1 MARRIDYPLAVRRLG
16 VIVVVA
22 WSSLA
27 HAYEERIHRLLE
39 ERALAAAVLDL
50 AVSSEAASIRS
61 LVWRA
66 GAEHPDAEVRRRFL
80 ARWPTEWDD
89 WSFKEFLGLTPE
101 AKVVGIDV
109 LPGPAAR
116 VRDVLVPAA
125 SQPDEDRRNQNRF
138 AHDKDRNVREDA
150 WKRPLPA
157 DPAQLDM
164 GPLKGLASQAYAH
177 YGLPKVALTDDP
189 AVLKMEPRR
198 WAYPP
203 TARAF
208 APAFAQ
214 MFTDLALVAAARGGE
229 RDPMAWLFLGHAHHY
244 LADVCNQIHTL
255 QAIYDFF
262 YDAKIE
268 SFKEEFFTL
277 GGLVR
282 PRRGFVSIGIDIIGN
297 HHLLSED
304 LWSKRVLEAKIPEV
318 QAALDGLAH
327 GDDKLEQQLGKV
339 TGPDFAR
346 AMTEIVV
353 DASSFEGGAAY
364 QAIRELAVRRLS
376 RAGEKF
382 DDGMDPDESV
392 RPDADKLAFAHY
404 YQLQAAGF
412 ARAGTALRRHVAA
425 FRAAIGTNAAER
437 LVATQLAALDEREA
451 RLAGY
456 TPRAP
461 EQAQVNWIVPGGLF
475 SALILLA
482 LLIRRMVRRAR
493 RRRQ

>member
-1 MARRIDYPLAVRRLG
+1 MRRLG
-16 VIVVVA
+16 VIVVYA
-22 WSSLA
+22 WVCGGSSPA
-27 HAYEERIHRLLE
+27 RAYEERIHRLLE
-39 ERALAAAVLDL
+39 ERALAADVLDL
-50 AVSSEAASIRS
+50 PVSSEVASIRS

-66 GAEHPDAEVRRRFL
+66 GAEHPDPEVRRRFL

-109 LPGPAAR
+109 LPAPAAR
-116 VRDVLVPAA
+116 VGDVLVPAA
-125 SQPDEDRRNQNRF
+125 SQPDKDRRNQNRF
-138 AHDKDRNVREDA
+138 AHDKDRKVREDA

-164 GPLKGLASQAYAH
+164 GPLEGLASQAYAH
-177 YGLPKVALTDDP
+177 YGLPRVTFTDEP
-189 AVLKMEPRR
+189 AVLKEDPRR

-244 LADVCNQIHTL
+244 LEDVCNQVHTL

-268 SFKEEFFTL
+268 SYKEEFFTL
-277 GGLVR
+277 GGLLR
-282 PRRGFVSIGIDIIGN
+282 ARRGFVSIGIDIIGN
-297 HHLLSED
+297 HHLLSENF
-304 LWSKRVLEAKIPEV
+304 WSKRVFEGKQPAVATALDALARGD
-318 QAALDGLAH
+318 AALDERLASVA
-327 GDDKLEQQLGKV
+327 DV
-339 TGPDFAR
+339 DFAR

-353 DASSFEGGAAY
+353 DASSYEGGAAY
-364 QAIRELAVRRLS
+364 EAIRELAVRRLS
-376 RAGEKF
+376 RAGEKYE
-382 DDGMDPDESV
+382 DGMDPDAFV
-392 RPDADKLAFAHY
+392 RPDADPQALARY

-425 FRAAIGTNAAER
+425 FRAAIGTNAADR
-437 LVATQLAALDEREA
+437 LVATQLRALEEREA

-456 TPRAP
+456 TPKPPQR
-461 EQAQVNWIVPGGLF
+461 AQVNWVVPGGLL
-475 SALILLA
+475 SVLILLA
-482 LLIRRMVRRAR
+482 LLIRRVAR
-493 RRRQ
+493 RRRSVKHQRVEMR